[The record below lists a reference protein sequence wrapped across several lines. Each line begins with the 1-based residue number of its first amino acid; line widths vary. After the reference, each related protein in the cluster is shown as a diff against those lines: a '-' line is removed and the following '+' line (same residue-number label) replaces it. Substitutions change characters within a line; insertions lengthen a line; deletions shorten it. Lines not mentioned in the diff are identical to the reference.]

1 MGLSYLQGRY
11 TIITLKRGSEQQ
23 RYIEINHVGKILLLE
38 CGDDFGG
45 WICAE
50 FTGIDEHTGQIID
63 SLEEI

>member
-1 MGLSYLQGRY
+1 M
-11 TIITLKRGSEQQ
+11 LKHGSEQQ
-23 RYIEINHVGKILLLE
+23 RYLEINHVGKILLLE